1 MTDTRDDLRATAESI
16 AADAERLADVEQ
28 AAADAA
34 EDAPKLVELNAESEQ
49 LIGDIATK
57 GAIQSELVEKAAARP

>member
-57 GAIQSELVEKAAARP
+57 GAMQSELVVEAAARP

>member
-1 MTDTRDDLRATAESI
+1 MADTRDDLRATAESI

-34 EDAPKLVELNAESEQ
+34 EDGPKLVELNAESEQ
-49 LIGDIATK
+49 LIGDIVTK
-57 GAIQSELVEKAAARP
+57 GAMQSELVEEAAARP